1 MRNKFNEDLLRILDE
16 EEKNENSREE
26 RLRQIIDSQAKD
38 MLDRQFGIER
48 AKASQRIIDLS
59 AKHEI
64 IIADFIR
71 NNLSH
76 D

>member
-1 MRNKFNEDLLRILDE
+1 M
-16 EEKNENSREE
+16 
-26 RLRQIIDSQAKD
+26 DSQAKD

-59 AKHEI
+59 AKHEMV
-64 IIADFIR
+64 IADFIR

-76 D
+76 DWLLKLVNYILLIL

>member
-1 MRNKFNEDLLRILDE
+1 MLD
-16 EEKNENSREE
+16 N
-26 RLRQIIDSQAKD
+26 QAKD

-59 AKHEI
+59 AKHEM

>member
-1 MRNKFNEDLLRILDE
+1 LDS
-16 EEKNENSREE
+16 K
-26 RLRQIIDSQAKD
+26 AKD
-38 MLDRQFGIER
+38 MLDKQFGIER

-59 AKHEI
+59 AKHEM

-76 D
+76 DWSLVYYILLFYFYST

>member
-1 MRNKFNEDLLRILDE
+1 M
-16 EEKNENSREE
+16 
-26 RLRQIIDSQAKD
+26 DSQTKD

-59 AKHEI
+59 AKHEMI
-64 IIADFIR
+64 VADFIR

-76 D
+76 DWSLVYYILLFYFYSN

>member
-1 MRNKFNEDLLRILDE
+1 M
-16 EEKNENSREE
+16 
-26 RLRQIIDSQAKD
+26 DSKAKD
-38 MLDRQFGIER
+38 MLDKQFGIER

-59 AKHEI
+59 AKHEM

-76 D
+76 DWSLVYYILLFYFYST

>member
-1 MRNKFNEDLLRILDE
+1 
-16 EEKNENSREE
+16 
-26 RLRQIIDSQAKD
+26 

-59 AKHEI
+59 ARHEM

-71 NNLSH
+71 NNLSFTKSGRA
-76 D
+76 DIGMKIFCSIQALEFGKKV